1 MLGVSWAWIA
11 LSVIRSIFEPSGSYW
26 TIINRVMQVGV
37 IINLCPYRGRSADIT
52 SSQALFSAAVI
63 VFVEKVFLHLVA
75 INFHEKALSQ
85 RLAENRLGLK
95 ALDRLSNAQP
105 SQATKRNPYGNNN
118 KSKGHKTGNSGSLGT
133 FDLFGGKESKNGT
146 QDGHVHNASSSSS
159 PIREKES
166 HNGVSVSKQN
176 SAERKRKRRNVMAS
190 VLVDQLG
197 DAIGQ
202 VALKNSKFNREHG
215 SGDLYS
221 ARKLA
226 KKLFNSLSDTYPRR
240 DYLIVDGMSWFRSI
254 CPLDAT
260 LTDMSF
266 SQILSHTSKLRQTQ

>member
-1 MLGVSWAWIA
+1 MIFAISGWLKLVLGVSWAWIA

-26 TIINRVMQVGV
+26 TIINRVMQVRD
-37 IINLCPYRGRSADIT
+37 INLSSYRGRPTNII
-52 SSQALFSAAVI
+52 SSKALFSTAVI
-63 VFVEKVFLHLVA
+63 IFVEKVFLHLVA

-105 SQATKRNPYGNNN
+105 SQAAKRNPYGNRD

-166 HNGVSVSKQN
+166 HSHGVSVSKQN

-190 VLVDQLG
+190 VIVDQLG

-240 DYLIVDGMSWFRSI
+240 DYLIVDGVFCFRSI
-254 CPLDAT
+254 CPLEAT
-260 LTDMSF
+260 LTDMPF
-266 SQILSHTSKLRQTQ
+266 